1 MQIIMVTVLV
11 AGEHFITIL
20 ERLGNMGDGEPS
32 NPNGIKTILLTS
44 KPDNRRNQNLC
55 LECKFV

>member
-1 MQIIMVTVLV
+1 MVTVV
-11 AGEHFITIL
+11 GEHFVRIF

-32 NPNGIKTILLTS
+32 NPKRSKTILLTS
-44 KPDNRRNQNLC
+44 EPDNRRNQNLW

>member
-1 MQIIMVTVLV
+1 MVIV
-11 AGEHFITIL
+11 AGEHFATIL

-32 NPNGIKTILLTS
+32 NPKGSKTILLTS
-44 KPDNRRNQNLC
+44 KPDNRRNQNLW